1 MSDTP
6 GVDEGYR
13 RSSPWPIFV
22 AFGLAISE
30 VGVFVPLFPVAVGG
44 LLLFTGSVA
53 GILRE
58 AEFVTDGWTTFGAL
72 GGVLAVLGVGLYAVT
87 GAPVTV
93 DQATFVLEAGSR
105 GAVSVAYRA
114 LAITTAGLFAGLA
127 ALVGRVFAIDDA
139 RALDG

>member
-44 LLLFTGSVA
+44 LLLFSGSLA

-58 AEFVTDGWTTFGAL
+58 AGYVEDVWTAFGAL
-72 GGVLAVLGVGLYAVT
+72 GAVLAVLGVGLYAVT

-93 DQATFVLEAGSR
+93 DGVSFALEAGAQ

-114 LAITTAGLFAGLA
+114 LAIITAGLFAA
-127 ALVGRVFAIDDA
+127 AGAAVGRLFAIDDPA
-139 RALDG
+139 VGQ